1 MSEMVTIYM
10 EGAAA
15 VRTRL
20 GMWLHLRRCEA
31 CRRYYDQV
39 RRTVVLLGSRTPD
52 PPPNR
57 TEDGLLEVARG
68 QRRGDP

>member
-15 VRTRL
+15 LRTRL
-20 GMWLHLRRCEA
+20 GMWLHLRRCDA

-39 RRTVVLLGSRTPD
+39 RRTVALLGSRAPD
-52 PPPNR
+52 PPPAR
-57 TEDGLLEVARG
+57 TEEGVLAVARG
-68 QRRGDP
+68 QRRRDP